1 MVTMAYLFGTPIL
14 FEETKNKKFK
24 LSNRIWLVFLSLFV
38 FMLVILGMNF
48 QWTPVGK
55 YVTEGVQ
62 GRYFIPVV
70 ILLLI
75 ALIPPK
81 KLSKKRANFIISII
95 IIFIHLFVLINIVR
109 YFM

>member
-1 MVTMAYLFGTPIL
+1 MVSIFIAFCVY
-14 FEETKNKKFK
+14 
-24 LSNRIWLVFLSLFV
+24 
-38 FMLVILGMNF
+38 VILGMNF